1 MQCHWKNCIIHCDA
15 LRSFI
20 VVWNETK
27 QEIRKV
33 GSKWSFQMV
42 KPLILWF
49 PSLNYQPFK
58 VTILF
63 IDSIALSSVV
73 IHINS
78 KLIIFHFIISSLNHV
93 IYVIELSKQEI
104 TNCIETNFQN
114 YDSKQSVWLKTIEWM
129 QENKSAL
136 K

>member
-1 MQCHWKNCIIHCDA
+1 MNAFVRYSKQRIAWIHCDA

-63 IDSIALSSVV
+63 IDSIALSWVV
-73 IHINS
+73 IRINL
-78 KLIIFHFIISSLNHV
+78 KLIIFHFIISSSLNYV
-93 IYVIELSKQEI
+93 IYVIQLSKQEI
-104 TNCIETNFQN
+104 TNRIETNFQN
-114 YDSKQSVWLKTIEWM
+114 YHFQ
-129 QENKSAL
+129 NKVFYDF
-136 K
+136 